1 MVEPGPRLVQALIRP
16 GALVS
21 WAVALV
27 LTGCATGPALV
38 STPPPEIPAPPTA
51 PAPRPK
57 VAPRQAETTGTA
69 SWYGK
74 AHHGQPTASG
84 ESYDMHAFTAAHRSL
99 PLGTRVLVT
108 NVKNGRSVEVRINDR
123 GPFVQGRI
131 LDLSYAAAQELGSL
145 SDGAFRVK
153 LRILEAP
160 AGARAGSSPP
170 AETAAG
176 APGAPVSAPSPRRGG
191 PRRPGRST
199 RCRRARP

>member
-16 GALVS
+16 GALAA
-21 WAVALV
+21 WAIALA
-27 LTGCATGPALV
+27 LTGCATGPSLV
-38 STPPPEIPAPPTA
+38 KAPPPEIPSPEPA
-51 PAPRPK
+51 PARPPK
-57 VAPRQAETTGTA
+57 VAPRPAETTGTA

-84 ESYDMHAFTAAHRSL
+84 EIYDMHALTAAHRSL

-108 NVKNGRSVEVRINDR
+108 NVKNDRTIEVRINDR
-123 GPFVQGRI
+123 GPYIRGRI
-131 LDLSYAAAQELGSL
+131 LDLSYAAAEALGSL

-153 LRILEAP
+153 LRVLEEP

-170 AETAAG
+170 AKTAAG
-176 APGAPVSAPSPRRGG
+176 TPGGPVSAPSPRRGG

>member
-1 MVEPGPRLVQALIRP
+1 MEPGPRLVQALIRP
-16 GALVS
+16 GALAS
-21 WAVALV
+21 WAIALA

-38 STPPPEIPAPPTA
+38 KAPSEMPVPQPA
-51 PAPRPK
+51 PAPAPKAEPRP
-57 VAPRQAETTGTA
+57 AETSGTA

-84 ESYDMHAFTAAHRSL
+84 EIYDMHAFTAAHRSL

-108 NVKNGRSVEVRINDR
+108 NVKNDRSVEVRINDR
-123 GPFVQGRI
+123 GPFIRGRI
-131 LDLSYAAAQELGSL
+131 LDLSYAAARELGSL
-145 SDGAFRVK
+145 EDGAFRVK
-153 LRILEAP
+153 LRVLEEP

-170 AETAAG
+170 ARTAAG